1 MQNILI
7 VAHESP
13 YGSEKLFNALRIAIA
28 LKEQETEVI
37 QLKIF
42 LMSDAVYGA
51 VKNQVTPDLSY
62 NIQQMLDILIAQK
75 VPVSLC
81 KTCCDGRGIGQ
92 EQLIEEAKIA
102 TLTELTQWTLD
113 ATKVMHI

>member
-37 QLKIF
+37 NLKLF

-51 VKNQVTPDLSY
+51 VKKQVTPDLSY
-62 NIQQMLDILIAQK
+62 NIQQMLDILIAQNI
-75 VPVSLC
+75 PVSLC
-81 KTCCDGRGIGQ
+81 KTCADGRGISQ
-92 EQLIEEAKIA
+92 EVLIEGANIS
-102 TLTELTQWTLD
+102 TLGELTQWTLD